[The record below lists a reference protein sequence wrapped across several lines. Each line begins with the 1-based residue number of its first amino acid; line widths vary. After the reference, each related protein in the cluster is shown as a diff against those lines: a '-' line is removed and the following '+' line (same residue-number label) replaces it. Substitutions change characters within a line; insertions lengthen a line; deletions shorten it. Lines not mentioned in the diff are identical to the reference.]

1 MSQTSIMDTE
11 LWSFVTRFR
20 DNVGNYNLSSQLSPY
35 TGTFRIERDNIEKFW
50 ELYCNRLRD
59 NSHFL
64 SGIGQKPYEYLPLLV
79 DVDLSIKYDPD
90 YDMKQKLYLE
100 HEVKTVIKVFNG
112 VLKDVCKTYKRNN
125 SSCLLLEKKTPYRDG
140 DKIKGGFHLH
150 FPKLWF
156 RRCDHDI
163 HIYPR
168 VNRILNDEYPGLFS
182 LVGEQNTGELV
193 DKGVMNKQWLIYG
206 GSKSEKSGS
215 YRFTKAFDN
224 NGVEISL
231 NDALEG
237 FKLYDSNE
245 DLIEYSTDIIYYLP
259 RILSIH
265 ASSKQDIVTLKTNLE
280 CAAKLAIPTAKEK
293 TIQHEN
299 INVSDAIKIAAEL
312 SPMLSSARADDYG
325 TWMDIG
331 WTFYCIGDGCQE
343 ALELWIQFS
352 QRTTKQGYFDET
364 YCIKT
369 WSSMQNKGIS
379 LGTLKH
385 YAKHDSPEL
394 YEQWCRKKASSHVKE
409 VIDGGHEGYANM
421 LYDLYSSVYCTGCL
435 EPKVQWFEYKEHHWK
450 RIESGHSLRTKIN
463 EDITDILKKEKAK
476 VYIEMGNR
484 LDNNEEDNNEQ
495 NDKVV
500 KNIDKNIKQ
509 LNNVPFKNS
518 IMTACTF
525 KFYKED
531 FVDKLDSDKNLMGFT
546 NGVLDLKNLVFRPGV
561 PEDCIS
567 LSTGYEFKEF
577 DTSDP
582 EVLEVK
588 DFLMK
593 IFPDEELLTYFIE
606 YAAGLLRGGNTR
618 KTFVVMSGVG
628 DNGKS
633 VLIEM
638 IEQALGKYSIK
649 LPTSLIVGKR
659 TQSSQASPELART
672 HGVRFAVLQEPDG
685 KDVINQGILKELTGN
700 DTFYNRTLFKEGK
713 DISPMFK
720 LCLICVDGDTQV
732 NLANGI
738 NLSIKNLKDN
748 NHNVVAWDSDVK
760 QLVSTP
766 QTMFMDQ
773 GERECIELTLA
784 DGRTIICTPDHK
796 FYTNNDEW
804 IEAQYINVNETV
816 LYSTMKTVNY
826 DEIFET
832 TNFSFTLYGKTY
844 NMDSV
849 KDKLDIIKD
858 FSNYGRY
865 RNMFKFDKFPEVA
878 KFVKKAYLSGLF
890 GSSFV
895 YDCKLRLVLV
905 DNHFIKDL
913 LSDFSIEYSIVTLSE
928 SEYIIIIE
936 NIRHFLQVIG
946 IMYNDEL
953 LYVLN
958 MMCINPNKIN
968 PYSSVNIDKYYT
980 PYRNIYEM
988 TVTSKKPVGI
998 RHVYDIS
1005 VTEPYSSFIANGIVT
1020 HNCNKLPRLSDS
1032 DPATWN
1038 RIRVLPFE
1046 SRFPKDPKEVPKT
1059 LEQQMAAKVF
1069 PRDPLFNEKI
1079 PRLKY
1084 AFMWLMLDTLKKI
1097 DRYGL
1102 SPDPEKVSEATSIYR
1117 KNNDIFLQYVSE
1129 NIKVDQT
1136 NKSTLSLSEVY
1147 VNFCM
1152 WYRDSFP
1159 NMKVPVKNE
1168 LKEDLLKRWGP
1179 HNESIKWF
1187 GYKIRDIRD
1196 DVEESKAILIKSEH
1210 LAQDDD
1216 ELEIDPENTEDEVSD
1231 EIDLNT
1237 HKGKLLK

>member
-1 MSQTSIMDTE
+1 MSQSRVMDPQ

-20 DNVGNYNLSSQLSPY
+20 DTSGNYNLSSQLSPH
-35 TGTFRIERDNIEKFW
+35 TGTFRIERDDIEQFW
-50 ELYCNRLRD
+50 NLYCERLQG
-59 NSHFL
+59 NPSFL

-79 DVDLSIKYDPD
+79 DVDLSIKYNPD
-90 YDMKQKLYLE
+90 YDMNEKLYTE
-100 HEVKTVIKVFNG
+100 YEVKTIIKVYNS
-112 VLKDVCKTYKRNN
+112 VLKDICKTYKRNN
-125 SSCLLLEKKTPYRDG
+125 CSVLLLEKVRPYRDG

-168 VNRILNDEYPGLFS
+168 VNRILSDEYPGLFS
-182 LVGEQNTGELV
+182 KVNEQNTGELV

-206 GSKSEKSGS
+206 SSKSEKSGS
-215 YRFTKAFDN
+215 YRFTKSYDN
-224 NGVEISL
+224 NANEISIE
-231 NDALEG
+231 NALADVKIYNVDDEVI
-237 FKLYDSNE
+237 D
-245 DLIEYSTDIIYYLP
+245 YSTDPEFYLP

-265 ASSKQDIVTLKTNLE
+265 ASSNQDIVSLKTNLE
-280 CAAKLAIPTAKEK
+280 CAAKLCIPTAKEK

-299 INVSDAIKIAAEL
+299 INVSDAVKIAAEL
-312 SPMLSSARADDYG
+312 MPMLSASRADSYE

-331 WTFYCIGDGCQE
+331 WAFYCIGDGCQE

-352 QRTTKQGYFDET
+352 QKTTKTGYFDET

-369 WSSMQNKGIS
+369 WSGMISKGKS

-385 YAKHDSPEL
+385 YAKTDSPEQ

-421 LYDLYSSVYCTGCL
+421 LYDLYSNVYCTGCL
-435 EPKVQWFEYKEHHWK
+435 EPKVQWFEYKDHHWK
-450 RIESGHSLRTKIN
+450 RIEGGHTLRQKIN
-463 EDITDILKKEKAK
+463 DDITEILKKEKAK
-476 VYIEMGNR
+476 VYIEMGTR
-484 LDNNEEDNNEQ
+484 LDNNEDDNNEQ
-495 NDKVV
+495 ENKVV

-518 IMTACTF
+518 IMSACTY

-531 FVDKLDSDKNLMGFT
+531 FINKLDSDKNLLGFS
-546 NGVLDLKNLVFRPGV
+546 NGVLDVKNLVFRPGV
-561 PEDCIS
+561 PEDYIT

-577 DTSDP
+577 DMSDP
-582 EVLEVK
+582 DVLEVQ

-593 IFPDEELLTYFIE
+593 IFPDEDLRTYFIE

-700 DTFYNRTLFKEGK
+700 DTFYNRTLFKEGT
-713 DISPMFK
+713 DITPMFK
-720 LCLICVDGDTQV
+720 LCLICVGEDTPV
-732 NLANGI
+732 SLACGV
-738 NLSIKNLKDN
+738 SVSVKNLKEN
-748 NHNVVAWDSDVK
+748 SQNVVSWNSENK
-760 QLVSTP
+760 GLVSTA
-766 QTMFMDQ
+766 QTMFMDK
-773 GERECIELTLA
+773 GMRECIELTLQ
-784 DGRTIICTPDHK
+784 DERKIICTPDHK
-796 FYTNNDEW
+796 FLTSKGEW
-804 IEAQYINVNETV
+804 MEAQNIIDNETI
-816 LYSTMKTVNY
+816 LYSTFTSVCY
-826 DEIFET
+826 DEIFEYSDQVVEFDGT
-832 TNFSFTLYGKTY
+832 KYFLN
-844 NMDSV
+844 NI
-849 KDKLDIIKD
+849 KDKYRFMEKISEFGRDMTWIDPDLIFTYPIYIKRAYVAGFFSNSTYKSGIELKFRMYQDLDKYSYILELLDEFEIDFSATDKNIYIIDTIHFMNNIGILHNSKYSYFLSIICSFYKDSLHELDYDDYDKIIKPYKTQSD
-858 FSNYGRY
+858 YIYKMSVITKKSVG
-865 RNMFKFDKFPEVA
+865 
-878 KFVKKAYLSGLF
+878 VK
-890 GSSFV
+890 
-895 YDCKLRLVLV
+895 
-905 DNHFIKDL
+905 
-913 LSDFSIEYSIVTLSE
+913 
-928 SEYIIIIE
+928 
-936 NIRHFLQVIG
+936 
-946 IMYNDEL
+946 
-953 LYVLN
+953 
-958 MMCINPNKIN
+958 
-968 PYSSVNIDKYYT
+968 
-980 PYRNIYEM
+980 
-988 TVTSKKPVGI
+988 
-998 RHVYDIS
+998 HVYDIS
-1005 VTEPYSSFIANGIVT
+1005 VTEPYSSFVANGVVT

-1046 SRFPKDPKEVPKT
+1046 SRFPKDSKEVPKI
-1059 LEQQMAAKVF
+1059 LEEQMATKVF

-1084 AFMWLMLDTLKKI
+1084 AFMWLMLQTLKKI
-1097 DRYGL
+1097 DKYGL
-1102 SPDPEKVSEATSIYR
+1102 YPDPEKVSEATSVYR
-1117 KNNDIFLQYVSE
+1117 KNNDVFLQYISE
-1129 NIKVDQT
+1129 NIKVDST
-1136 NKSTLSLSEVY
+1136 NKCTISLSEVY

-1179 HNESIKWF
+1179 HNDNIKWI

-1196 DVEESKAILIKSEH
+1196 DIEDSRAILIKSEH
-1210 LAQDDD
+1210 LAQDGD
-1216 ELEIDPENTEDEVSD
+1216 ELEIDPE
-1231 EIDLNT
+1231 EIDDSNT
-1237 HKGKLLK
+1237 HKGKLI